1 MCFIDYIYIKLRMN
15 LFKKIRSLNPK
26 VIVDETNRYQA
37 DIFTKGRSIH
47 IILTSP
53 NKKSVRVD
61 IIDTFGIVRI
71 PRKTFKKMEDF
82 QVFLLTDFS
91 KLINEYYR

>member
-1 MCFIDYIYIKLRMN
+1 MFDKLYLHQAKNELIQKIK
-15 LFKKIRSLNPK
+15 SLNPK
-26 VIVDETNRYQA
+26 VITDETNRYQV
-37 DIFTKGRSIH
+37 DIFTKGRSIQ

-61 IIDTFGIVRI
+61 IIDPFGIIRI

-82 QVFLLTDFS
+82 QVFLITDFS

>member
-1 MCFIDYIYIKLRMN
+1 MFDKLYLHQAKNELIQKIK
-15 LFKKIRSLNPK
+15 SLDPK
-26 VIVDETNRYQA
+26 VITDETNRYQA
-37 DIFTKGRSIH
+37 DIFTKGRSIQ
-47 IILTSP
+47 IILTSI

-61 IIDTFGIVRI
+61 IIDPFGIVRI

-82 QVFLLTDFS
+82 QVFMITDFS

>member
-1 MCFIDYIYIKLRMN
+1 MFDRLYLHQAKNELIQKIK
-15 LFKKIRSLNPK
+15 SLNPR
-26 VIVDETNRYQA
+26 VIADETNRYQA
-37 DIFTKGRSIH
+37 DIFTKGRSIQV
-47 IILTSP
+47 ILTSLH
-53 NKKSVRVD
+53 KKSVMVD
-61 IIDTFGIVRI
+61 IIDPFGIVRI

>member
-1 MCFIDYIYIKLRMN
+1 MFDKLYLHQAKNELIQKIK
-15 LFKKIRSLNPK
+15 SLNPK
-26 VIVDETNRYQA
+26 VIVDETNRYQV
-37 DIFTKGRSIH
+37 DIFTKGRSIQV
-47 IILTSP
+47 ILTSP

-61 IIDTFGIVRI
+61 IIDPFGIIRI

-82 QVFLLTDFS
+82 QVFLITDFS